1 MKTKPPLTLKG
12 LLKWTSDITRELYGC
27 LKDGSL
33 KYPQV
38 KSKTD
43 LLVLAHPKY
52 IGSIAHV
59 TEDNNPYMGVQD
71 ESGNKTVWKKVALG
85 ETLGEK
91 R

>member
-43 LLVLAHPKY
+43 LLVLAQNQVHWQHC
-52 IGSIAHV
+52 AR
-59 TEDNNPYMGVQD
+59 DRRQ
-71 ESGNKTVWKKVALG
+71 
-85 ETLGEK
+85 
-91 R
+91 